1 MGSVVVRGGAI
12 GQPASQ
18 CMTRVA
24 DVAGLAR
31 VWHSSASLGPKAG
44 CVCGSHGSHH
54 ELWGK
59 SCPGGVHGFASLVK
73 RLGAVTCHP

>member
-24 DVAGLAR
+24 GLAR
-31 VWHSSASLGPKAG
+31 VWHSSASCLGPKAG
-44 CVCGSHGSHH
+44 CVYGSHH

-73 RLGAVTCHP
+73 RLGATCHP